1 MESNKESSSEKGA
14 NNGMSQ
20 GQEKGQFDFN
30 KSLDELVNEDTHMGK
45 RAPTTAFVGQ
55 KKEWPGRQ
63 PSQGQQN
70 QPQQQPAFPPQKNYQ
85 RAQEAPYE

>member
-45 RAPTTAFVGQ
+45 KPNL
-55 KKEWPGRQ
+55 KKEWPVVQ
-63 PSQGQQN
+63 K
-70 QPQQQPAFPPQKNYQ
+70 QQQQQ
-85 RAQEAPYE
+85 Q